1 MGLISVVLNIV
12 ILCILLEAEY
22 LALIFVAVYLGAV
35 TVLFLFIVMMLNL
48 KSKDYSKEIIYS
60 LPIAFFL
67 GGLVFYF
74 LYMSVANQVGVNN
87 SIVWAFTEGI
97 FIDWYSIQEQVS
109 NINVFGSILYMDYA
123 PYLLIVGIILLIAMI
138 GAIILTKTNY
148 VLSDKKRDF
157 IDQQVTRNP
166 QNAVFFINER
176 KKRKGFL
183 KSVQTLLFGLASA
196 SGSLQLRTVYTSVGL
211 VFL

>member
-1 MGLISVVLNIV
+1 MTMFYFLLISLAITSSIIVISARNPIHSVLALISVVLNIV
-12 ILCILLEAEY
+12 VLLLLLEAEF
-22 LALIFVAVYLGAV
+22 LALTFIAVYLGAV

-74 LYMSVANQVGVNN
+74 LYMSVADQVGVNN
-87 SIVWAFTEGI
+87 SVVWALTEGI

-109 NINVFGSILYMDYA
+109 NINVFGSILYIDYA

-148 VLSDKKRDF
+148 ILSDKKRDF

-176 KKRKGFL
+176 KKRKG
-183 KSVQTLLFGLASA
+183 
-196 SGSLQLRTVYTSVGL
+196 
-211 VFL
+211 

>member
-1 MGLISVVLNIV
+1 MLLSYFLILSITITSSIIVISARNPIHSIMGLISVVLNIV
-12 ILCILLEAEY
+12 VLCILLEAEY

-60 LPIAFFL
+60 LPIAFSL

-74 LYMSVANQVGVNN
+74 LYMSVIDQVGVDN
-87 SIVWAFTEGI
+87 SIVWAFTEGV
-97 FIDWYSIQEQVS
+97 FIDWYSIQEQVF
-109 NINVFGSILYMDYA
+109 NINVFGSILYTDYA

-148 VLSDKKRDF
+148 ILLDKKRDF

-176 KKRKGFL
+176 KKRKG
-183 KSVQTLLFGLASA
+183 
-196 SGSLQLRTVYTSVGL
+196 
-211 VFL
+211 